1 MWTELQ
7 NLRQALADLRNDT
20 PEDEQAS
27 FELARSARHFSRR
40 TKEEVDDK
48 LSFSA
53 VLMRAGEVDAANR
66 LIDDLE
72 RDVRAEEAALM
83 EQVNEVRI
91 ARTMRR
97 DQVTRA
103 RLARV
108 LVTAVIGAGMMASS
122 AIGMAVVGMFSGR
135 DRATFDPPAAVGSGA
150 IGTAPDAD
158 GGLATRD
165 RRRMKKVRIAD
176 TEVLLS
182 AAQLRMLE
190 KITSGAGD
198 GGDVEQLL
206 RQLQLPPDLTA
217 EVRQVLTATV
227 AAIRPPKRPNVELP
241 APNPGEQA
249 KKKAKKKA
257 AKHKEGSENPNPN
270 PNPSPNPPPPDP
282 DPSPSPSPDDDG
294 DSTGG
299 GEPKEDRDSGP
310 GGTTS
315 LL

>member
-7 NLRQALADLRNDT
+7 NLRRALGDLRNDT

-27 FELARSARHFSRR
+27 FELAHSARDFSRR

-66 LIDDLE
+66 LIDELE

-135 DRATFDPPAAVGSGA
+135 DRVSFETPPAAGAGPNATARGDASG
-150 IGTAPDAD
+150 DV
-158 GGLATRD
+158 ATRV
-165 RRRMKKVRIAD
+165 RRKMKKVRIAD

-198 GGDVEQLL
+198 GADVEQLL
-206 RQLQLPPDLTA
+206 RQLQLPPELTA

-227 AAIRPPKRPNVELP
+227 AAIRAPKRPTVELP
-241 APNPGEQA
+241 APNPAEQA

-257 AKHKEGSENPNPN
+257 KKQKEAQANPN
-270 PNPSPNPPPPDP
+270 PNPSPNPPQPNP
-282 DPSPSPSPDDDG
+282 DPSPSPSPDDEG
-294 DSTGG
+294 DSAGG
-299 GEPKEDRDSGP
+299 GEPKEDRDSGL
-310 GGTTS
+310 GGASS